1 MSGFAELAWRLSRF
15 LFESIGEILRTL
27 EVQDIRYLLHGCVG
41 TSEHLLGSVELE
53 IDEVLSRRQSRVFLE
68 GVSEG
73 RSAVIL
79 LFTII
84 CDSSFRE
91 MHTA

>member
-15 LFESIGEILRTL
+15 LFESIGEILWAF
-27 EVQDIRYLLHGCVG
+27 EMQDIRNFLHGCIG

-68 GVSEG
+68 GVSEF

-84 CDSSFRE
+84 GDSSLRE